1 MAFGDWEMFR
11 MVVVSL
17 REHELVMVTQ
27 LEETSANRNVRFAQG
42 QASQDRARS
51 EYKQQLISKCAY

>member
-1 MAFGDWEMFR
+1 MAFGDWELFR

-27 LEETSANRNVRFAQG
+27 LEETSANRNVRFAHG
-42 QASQDRARS
+42 QSSQERNRS
-51 EYKQQLISKCAY
+51 E